1 MRFYELVILYRL
13 KTFGPARENVFM
25 NVSRIGGGGGV
36 RGGCLW
42 GMGVGWWGGVGGR

>member
-1 MRFYELVILYRL
+1 
-13 KTFGPARENVFM
+13 M

-42 GMGVGWWGGVGGR
+42 GMGVGWWGGVGGRWQRERTRKSV